1 MRSRS
6 LASFHVNF
14 WRSFHASQRLVSHV
28 FSHSPARAYKRNTSS
43 DPRHHRVELTKT
55 GGLVESR
62 ETPFTSS
69 DIAVIVPVIRFAT
82 YSTSKFLRNRERENM
97 DGQWGTEDRRCENV
111 FNWSCDKIRTLLSE
125 FRPLAFTKRSMTT
138 DTKLPYFTSRSCRI
152 CAHRV
157 IDVGPDRFFVVLL
170 RLSKT
175 KQIRQK
181 ARQGGI
187 RTGVLRLM

>member
-1 MRSRS
+1 
-6 LASFHVNF
+6 
-14 WRSFHASQRLVSHV
+14 
-28 FSHSPARAYKRNTSS
+28 
-43 DPRHHRVELTKT
+43 
-55 GGLVESR
+55 
-62 ETPFTSS
+62 
-69 DIAVIVPVIRFAT
+69 
-82 YSTSKFLRNRERENM
+82 M
-97 DGQWGTEDRRCENV
+97 DGQWGTEDGRCENV

-125 FRPLAFTKRSMTT
+125 FRPLASTKRSMTT
-138 DTKLPYFTSRSCRI
+138 DTKLPHHTSRSRRI

-187 RTGVLRLM
+187 RPGMLLGVIAPFISYVCNVHKLSQRVCTFSARLPSLHLRFVLDFQQEVHIFEITLHVLGSCATDV